1 MEVFIGSLVTDKIAW
16 NLHIIVCLMTANFF
30 SSTQKVHLI
39 GYYYP
44 SNILSASI
52 IFKKFLKISNP
63 DSVYDIVDP
72 LHKWSS

>member
-1 MEVFIGSLVTDKIAW
+1 
-16 NLHIIVCLMTANFF
+16 MTANFF

-63 DSVYDIVDP
+63 DFIYDIVDP
-72 LHKWSS
+72 LHK